1 MANWLPLCRKTP
13 ARCTRR
19 RCVSLLENSLR
30 NQPHCPGSSGY
41 TRRRDQTLAVRP
53 CRRLLGALPQ
63 YVSESIRHRFSIFG
77 AFAALVNRLP
87 AIMLAIPWKPG
98 LEFGFDAI
106 PISSAYYRPLRSC

>member
-1 MANWLPLCRKTP
+1 MYSVKLDGN
-13 ARCTRR
+13 
-19 RCVSLLENSLR
+19 LR
-30 NQPHCPGSSGY
+30 PTFLWQIGFHFAGKRQRVVPDEDAY
-41 TRRRDQTLAVRP
+41 RRRDQTLAVRP

-98 LEFGFDAI
+98 LEFGFDTI